1 MWCGRF
7 SRGSCGGEQWGY
19 GRSRSVAIGDIMNDT
34 GANMAIISEPG
45 IGSATPANTVLE
57 TGRTMPKRLYGAASL
72 GAVWMMLAATA
83 PVTRLDVEVDNLRS
97 AKGTIRICLTADPD
111 NFPACVD
118 DANAMTRSIPASV
131 HATSFPGLPH
141 RAYAL
146 AIIHDEN
153 NNAKLDTIAGIPRE
167 GYGFSR
173 NAAVRFGPPR
183 FSAAE
188 FTLAGDADMQQ
199 VKMRY
204 IF

>member
-1 MWCGRF
+1 
-7 SRGSCGGEQWGY
+7 
-19 GRSRSVAIGDIMNDT
+19 MNDT
-34 GANMAIISEPG
+34 DATMAITSEPG
-45 IGSATPANTVLE
+45 IGPAKPAGTAPNIARTTPNAP
-57 TGRTMPKRLYGAASL
+57 RRLYGAAGL

-97 AKGTIRICLTADPD
+97 AKGMIRICLTADPK

-118 DANAMTRSIPASV
+118 DADALTRSIPASV
-131 HATSFPGLPH
+131 HATSFPGLPQ

-153 NNAKLDTIAGIPRE
+153 NNAKLDTFAGIPRE

-183 FSAAE
+183 FSAAQ

>member
-1 MWCGRF
+1 
-7 SRGSCGGEQWGY
+7 
-19 GRSRSVAIGDIMNDT
+19 MNDT
-34 GANMAIISEPG
+34 GTNMANISEPA
-45 IGSATPANTVLE
+45 IGAAPPTSGVASALATPSAHPTA
-57 TGRTMPKRLYGAASL
+57 RRLCGAAGI

-97 AKGTIRICLTADPD
+97 SKGTIRICLTADPK

-118 DANAMTRSIPASV
+118 DADALTRSIPASV
-131 HATSFPGLPH
+131 RTTSFPGLPQ

-183 FSAAE
+183 FSAAQ

>member
-1 MWCGRF
+1 
-7 SRGSCGGEQWGY
+7 
-19 GRSRSVAIGDIMNDT
+19 
-34 GANMAIISEPG
+34 MAYISAFG
-45 IGSATPANTVLE
+45 IGSAAPTRGLATSPR
-57 TGRTMPKRLYGAASL
+57 RTRKLPIALAA
-72 GAVWMMLAATA
+72 AVTWAMLAAAA

-97 AKGTIRICLTADPD
+97 AKGMIRICLTADPA

-118 DANAMTRSIPASV
+118 DANALTRSIPASV
-131 HATSFPGLPH
+131 HTTSFGGLPQ
-141 RAYAL
+141 RGYAL

-153 NNAKLDTIAGIPRE
+153 SNAKLDTIAGIPRE

-183 FSAAE
+183 FSAAR
-188 FTLAGDADMQQ
+188 FMVAGDAELQQ